1 MTLKLSQLSNTRMDV
16 ELLKVINADMKWN
29 VTRKN
34 RTSMTRR
41 PRKPGAGGFEWVCSV
56 HELAENKKVIDG
68 SSKKRRFLH
77 QSTSKRSKTPCIK
90 GEDGMSP
97 GPQTPSVCYEDIG
110 QRCWSSSLPLSK
122 SQKAKSKSR
131 LRNSKTKKT
140 KKGVQNLIDFSG
152 IALLADVACS
162 ISVQEATYRVEDFSM
177 SKECTKPEVKIGN
190 TCGVDVKEGIV
201 SPGSNGS
208 AVQPNVNDIGTE
220 VEEKKVAPSK
230 GLRLHWDLNTVMDD
244 WEDPCDD
251 MQIESV
257 KHEDTFISVA
267 PLLETCNAV
276 STEKTYDKKTVTVK
290 TSDGESCAS
299 KCEDFLTSPTSV
311 LKEQSVANC
320 ETDTIDGLK
329 LDQQRVST
337 EVIQGVCDKK
347 VTTED
352 RVIECCGSNVE
363 VDYDSPFEDGE
374 LREPIEKP
382 EKETV
387 CNESDNIY
395 TDEFG
400 TIGNSLLG
408 KVDHGQT
415 MDNQHSLLVKAVP
428 KNDTDQD
435 MQVDAFE
442 RPRTDEPEKD
452 ICERKEFRLDE
463 STSFDVCRNGEY
475 LHQSRSSNIGDST
488 VREYDLKS
496 HRSLD
501 RNYSRNYNSRGG
513 PGGGYRTQDRRP
525 SPPERNNGYGSYRGP
540 PLARSHSRD
549 RYRYHSQEYHDP
561 KPHFTPNFN
570 RPSAQP
576 RSRSRSG
583 SPIAWNF
590 QKHKNSDTNS
600 SGEIKTGTRGG
611 HVSPDRSSKCF
622 DDHHRFKDG
631 QFRDKR
637 QPSVTQR
644 YEPTGYFEKQKPD
657 DYYRFNQRSA
667 RFSQMNGYKYK
678 DNSDDFRKHDGYYD
692 KANRVGRSVDD
703 GARRFRYANNRE

>member
-1 MTLKLSQLSNTRMDV
+1 MDV
-16 ELLKVINADMKWN
+16 ELLKFISADMKWN

-34 RTSMTRR
+34 RTSMTRC
-41 PRKPGAGGFEWVCSV
+41 PRKPGAGGFEWIGSV
-56 HELAENKKVIDG
+56 HELAEHKKVVDG
-68 SSKKRRFLH
+68 SSKKRRLLH
-77 QSTSKRSKTPCIK
+77 QSTSRRPKTPCIK
-90 GEDGMSP
+90 GEERMSP
-97 GPQTPSVCYEDIG
+97 GPQTPIVCYEDFG
-110 QRCWSSSLPLSK
+110 QRCVSRSLSK

-140 KKGVQNLIDFSG
+140 KKGVRNTDDFSG
-152 IALLADVACS
+152 IELLADVACS
-162 ISVQEATYRVEDFSM
+162 ISM
-177 SKECTKPEVKIGN
+177 SKEQTKPEVKIGN
-190 TCGVDVKEGIV
+190 ACGVDVKEGIV
-201 SPGSNGS
+201 SPGSNG
-208 AVQPNVNDIGTE
+208 TE
-220 VEEKKVAPSK
+220 VVEKKVASSK

-251 MQIESV
+251 VQIESV

-267 PLLETCNAV
+267 PPLETSNVV
-276 STEKTYDKKTVTVK
+276 SSEKTYDKKTVTVK
-290 TSDGESCAS
+290 TSDGESFAT
-299 KCEDFLTSPTSV
+299 KCEDFFTSPTSV

-329 LDQQRVST
+329 SDQQRVST

-347 VTTED
+347 KK
-352 RVIECCGSNVE
+352 IE

-382 EKETV
+382 EKENV
-387 CNESDNIY
+387 CDESDNIY
-395 TDEFG
+395 KNEFG
-400 TIGNSLLG
+400 TIGDSLLG

-415 MDNQHSLLVKAVP
+415 MDNQHSLLVKA
-428 KNDTDQD
+428 
-435 MQVDAFE
+435 FE
-442 RPRTDEPEKD
+442 RPHTDEPEKD
-452 ICERKEFRLDE
+452 ICERKESRIDE
-463 STSFDVCRNGEY
+463 STSFDVWRNGEY
-475 LHQSRSSNIGDST
+475 LHRSRSSNIGDYT
-488 VREYDLKS
+488 MREYDLKS

-513 PGGGYRTQDRRP
+513 GYRTQDRRP
-525 SPPERNNGYGSYRGP
+525 SPPLRNNGYGSYRGP

-561 KPHFTPNFN
+561 KPHFTPIN
-570 RPSAQP
+570 RHSAQP
-576 RSRSRSG
+576 RSRSG

-611 HVSPDRSSKCF
+611 HVSPNRSSKCF
-622 DDHHRFKDG
+622 DDHRRFKDG

-637 QPSVTQR
+637 QASVTQR
-644 YEPTGYFEKQKPD
+644 YEPTGYSEKLKPD

-667 RFSQMNGYKYK
+667 RFSQTNGYKYK

-692 KANRVGRSVDD
+692 KVNRVGRSVDD
-703 GARRFRYANNRE
+703 GARRFRYAHNRE